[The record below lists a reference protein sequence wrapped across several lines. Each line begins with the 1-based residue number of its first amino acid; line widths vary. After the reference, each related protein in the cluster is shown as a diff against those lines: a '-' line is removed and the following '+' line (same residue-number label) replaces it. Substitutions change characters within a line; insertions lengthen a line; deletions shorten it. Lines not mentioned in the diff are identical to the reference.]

1 MRRGLRTAQLLC
13 AALAVFSCAESVR
26 PARAPCVAACFQDKD
41 RCVLE
46 AQTGEEI
53 ERCDQSESRCHATC
67 Y

>member
-1 MRRGLRTAQLLC
+1 MRRGLGTAQLLC
-13 AALAVFSCAESVR
+13 AALAVFSCAEPVR